1 MANFILCYN
10 ENMFTGMIEEIGEI
24 RALNPNGSGLDVVID
39 CKKILSDVKVGD
51 SISVNGCCQTVVEFG
66 ENYFKTNL
74 SQETLGIST
83 FSNLK
88 VGYSV
93 NLERAVTPNSRLG
106 GHIVQG
112 HVDGVAV
119 LRKVISLGDFFD
131 LYFEVPTNLSR
142 YIAKKGSITVDGI
155 SLTVSDETSSTFRV
169 SVIPHTFENTTLHFL
184 KIGDKVNIETDIIAR
199 YTEKILGS
207 GNESRIDENFLK
219 ENGFM

>member
-1 MANFILCYN
+1 
-10 ENMFTGMIEEIGEI
+10 MFTGMIEEIGEI
-24 RALNPNGSGLDVVID
+24 RGLSPNGYGLDVVID

-74 SQETLGIST
+74 SQETLKIST
-83 FSNLK
+83 FSDLK

-142 YIAKKGSITVDGI
+142 YITKKGSITVDGI

-199 YTEKILGS
+199 YTEKILSS

>member
-1 MANFILCYN
+1 
-10 ENMFTGMIEEIGEI
+10 MFTRMIEEIGEI
-24 RALNPNGSGLDVVID
+24 RGLSPNGYGLDVVID

-74 SQETLGIST
+74 SQETLKIST
-83 FSNLK
+83 FSDLK

-142 YIAKKGSITVDGI
+142 YITKKGSITVDGI

-199 YTEKILGS
+199 YTEKILSS

>member
-1 MANFILCYN
+1 
-10 ENMFTGMIEEIGEI
+10 MFTGMIEEIGEI
-24 RALNPNGSGLDVVID
+24 RGLSPNGYGLDVVID

-51 SISVNGCCQTVVEFG
+51 SVSVNGCCQTVVEFG

-74 SQETLGIST
+74 SQETLKIST
-83 FSNLK
+83 FSDLK

-142 YIAKKGSITVDGI
+142 YITKKGSITVDGI

-199 YTEKILGS
+199 YTEKILSS

>member
-1 MANFILCYN
+1 
-10 ENMFTGMIEEIGEI
+10 MFTGMIEEIGEI
-24 RALNPNGSGLDVVID
+24 RGLSPNGYGLDVVID

-155 SLTVSDETSSTFRV
+155 SLTVSDETASTFRV